1 MRTRTKLGLSLVAL
15 FSSLPLMIGT
25 GNGYFI
31 LLLLIGLPAA
41 ILFWFDLGRELRA
54 LPTPT
59 RTERALGLAMGVPQV
74 LFGLL
79 CAGIGL
85 ILVTWILYNL
95 LVESLPQFRIPSLP
109 GFAVGPMMIVVGLG
123 WARTAF
129 RRASLEQD
137 GLEQDGLEQDDPEQ
151 DIPD

>member
-15 FSSLPLMIGT
+15 LSSLPLMIGT

-41 ILFWFDLGRELRA
+41 VLFWFDLGRELRA
-54 LPTPT
+54 IPSPT
-59 RTERALGLAMGVPQV
+59 RTARALGLAMGVPQV

-85 ILVTWILYNL
+85 LLVAWILYNL
-95 LVESLPQFRIPSLP
+95 LIEHQSQFRIPSLP
-109 GFAVGPMMIVVGLG
+109 AFAVGPMMIVVGLS

-129 RRASLEQD
+129 RRAA
-137 GLEQDGLEQDDPEQ
+137 LEQDDPEQ

>member
-1 MRTRTKLGLSLVAL
+1 MSTRTKLGLSLVAL
-15 FSSLPLMIGT
+15 FSSLPLMVAT

-54 LPTPT
+54 IPTPS
-59 RTERALGLAMGVPQV
+59 RTQRTLGLAMGVPQV

-79 CAGIGL
+79 CAGIGMV
-85 ILVTWILYNL
+85 LVIWILYNL
-95 LVESLPQFRIPSLP
+95 LVQTLPQFRIPSLP
-109 GFAVGPMMIVVGLG
+109 AFAVGPMMIVVGLG

-129 RRASLEQD
+129 RRATLEQD
-137 GLEQDGLEQDDPEQ
+137 GFEQDDPEQ

>member
-1 MRTRTKLGLSLVAL
+1 MRTRTKLALSLVAL
-15 FSSLPLMIGT
+15 FSSLPLMVAT

-54 LPTPT
+54 IPIPIPT
-59 RTERALGLAMGVPQV
+59 RSERALGLAMGIPQV

-85 ILVTWILYNL
+85 ILVAWILYNL
-95 LVESLPQFRIPSLP
+95 LVQTLPQFRIPSLP
-109 GFAVGPMMIVVGLG
+109 AFAVGPMMIVAGLG

-137 GLEQDGLEQDDPEQ
+137 DPEQ

>member
-1 MRTRTKLGLSLVAL
+1 MRIRTKLGLSLVAL
-15 FSSLPLMIGT
+15 LSSLPLMIGT

-54 LPTPT
+54 TPSPT

-85 ILVTWILYNL
+85 MLVLWILYNL
-95 LVESLPQFRIPSLP
+95 LVEQQSQFRIPSLP
-109 GFAVGPMMIVVGLG
+109 ALGGGPLMIVVGLG

-129 RRASLEQD
+129 RRAALEQ
-137 GLEQDGLEQDDPEQ
+137 EDPEQ

>member
-1 MRTRTKLGLSLVAL
+1 MRTGTKLGLSLTAL
-15 FSSLPLMIGT
+15 LLSLPLMIIT

-31 LLLLIGLPAA
+31 LLLLVGLPAA

-54 LPTPT
+54 LPTPS
-59 RTERALGLAMGVPQV
+59 RAERALGLAMGVPQV
-74 LFGLL
+74 LFGLS

-85 ILVTWILYNL
+85 ILVIWILYNL
-95 LVESLPQFRIPSLP
+95 LIESRPHFRVPSLP
-109 GFAVGPMMIVVGLG
+109 GFAVGPMMIVIGLG

-129 RRASLEQD
+129 RRVAPQHDSVEQEAPD
-137 GLEQDGLEQDDPEQ
+137 Q

>member
-15 FSSLPLMIGT
+15 FSSLPLMVAT

-54 LPTPT
+54 IPAPT

-85 ILVTWILYNL
+85 LLVAWILYNL
-95 LVESLPQFRIPSLP
+95 LIERQSQFRIPSLP
-109 GFAVGPMMIVVGLG
+109 AFAVGPMMIVVGLG

-129 RRASLEQD
+129 RHAA
-137 GLEQDGLEQDDPEQ
+137 LEQDDPEQ
-151 DIPD
+151 DTPD

>member
-41 ILFWFDLGRELRA
+41 ILSWFDLGRELRA
-54 LPTPT
+54 IPSPT

-79 CAGIGL
+79 CAVIGL
-85 ILVTWILYNL
+85 LLVVWILYNL
-95 LVESLPQFRIPSLP
+95 LIEHQSQFRIPSLP
-109 GFAVGPMMIVVGLG
+109 AFAAGPMMIVVGLG

-129 RRASLEQD
+129 RRAALEQD
-137 GLEQDGLEQDDPEQ
+137 APEQ

>member
-15 FSSLPLMIGT
+15 FSSLPLMVAT

-54 LPTPT
+54 IPTPT
-59 RTERALGLAMGVPQV
+59 RSERALGLAMGIPQV

-85 ILVTWILYNL
+85 ILVAWILYNL
-95 LVESLPQFRIPSLP
+95 LVQTLPVPHSLT
-109 GFAVGPMMIVVGLG
+109 
-123 WARTAF
+123 ARL
-129 RRASLEQD
+129 RGRA
-137 GLEQDGLEQDDPEQ
+137 DDDRGRTGMGTHRVPPCQ
-151 DIPD
+151 P